1 MNSAQATTTPPK
13 VIRILV
19 RRVGKAGNREKRTG
33 SHIPCVVADP

>member
-1 MNSAQATTTPPK
+1 MNSTQGTTTPPK
-13 VIRILV
+13 AICILI